1 MKHLV
6 TSSLTTPCTVKRCA
20 LLMGMLLSQTS
31 YAEINLALFAGQSM
45 IDNGDLNLKQTAT
58 DMNFRE
64 VSWNDRSFEEPI
76 FYGAKLGY
84 WFTSRPNWG
93 VSVDFSHLKNY
104 LNYNETV
111 SVDGIRNGVSVSGK
125 EAISNTIQN
134 FNMSH
139 GLNTLT
145 FNGMYRWF
153 PTGQR
158 DQSLLGRM
166 QLYTGLGAGFSIPHV
181 EAALDNKITY
191 EYQWGAGPAVN
202 GMMGINYDVY
212 KFLSGFVE
220 YKLTYAGVEA
230 ELTDGG
236 TITTE
241 TVNHQ
246 IIFGLA
252 AHFDI

>member
-1 MKHLV
+1 MKHTP
-6 TSSLTTPCTVKRCA
+6 TSVLTKHCTIKHSA
-20 LLMGMLLSQTS
+20 LLLGLLISQAS
-31 YAEINLALFAGQSM
+31 YAEISLALFAGQSM
-45 IDNGDLNLKQTAT
+45 IDNGDLNLKQAST
-58 DMNFRE
+58 DMNFHN

-84 WFTSRPNWG
+84 WFTQLPNWG
-93 VSVDFSHLKNY
+93 ISVDFSHLKNY
-104 LNYNETV
+104 LNYNDTV
-111 SVDGIRNGVSVSGK
+111 SIDGVRNGIAVSGK
-125 EAISNTIQN
+125 EPISATIQD

-158 DQSLLGRM
+158 DQSFLGRM
-166 QLYTGLGAGFSIPHV
+166 QLYSGLGAGFSIPHV
-181 EAALDNKITY
+181 EATVGKDITY

-220 YKLTYAGVEA
+220 YKLTYADVEA
-230 ELTDGG
+230 ELNNGG
-236 TITTE
+236 TINTE

-252 AHFDI
+252 AHFDL